1 MMLGSTGS
9 IFAVLSDENPD
20 LSTVEVQNKTFAENL
35 LLPSGGAQNFSAEA
49 DEPNLVPSM
58 PFQISKSLVQGN
70 NSIVAAPDDTS

>member
-1 MMLGSTGS
+1 
-9 IFAVLSDENPD
+9 
-20 LSTVEVQNKTFAENL
+20 VQNETFAENL